1 MTDKYILKVTAGPAY
16 DPSTH
21 KVVSVNSTTPTH
33 ISNAHITADINVR
46 IQNYRGL
53 PSGSP
58 STSPYFSHPLHAS
71 DSYSISFTFIPSS
84 PINGADLEFGNDFDH
99 PVRDKLPPGFNAALR
114 IAKWAVDPGLDGD
127 VYADRPYLFG
137 SALSSVNVFWVGGK
151 AKGEKLPAEH
161 KDGKNREGKKKEEDI
176 EVIEEGGDE
185 DGKALREQLGVP
197 PEAAARK
204 KWFLQEEKR
213 KAFTLEEGRIYK
225 TDFFNP
231 YLDFNEFA
239 LNLPGFHLPIM
250 KYWDGQP
257 LRPHSL
263 RYVLKNRTTG
273 DVYLVVLFTL
283 VPKEEAEKDG
293 YSNTSKAKTDEGGA
307 KVEARGKQEGFQ
319 PQADDLD

>member
-21 KVVSVNSTTPTH
+21 KIVSVNCSTATH

-53 PSGSP
+53 PSTSP

-71 DSYSISFTFIPSS
+71 DAYSISLTFIPSS
-84 PINGADLEFGNDFDH
+84 PINGADLVFGNDFDH
-99 PVRDKLPPGFNAALR
+99 PVRNKLPPGFNTALR
-114 IAKWAVDPGLDGD
+114 IAKWAIDPGLDGD
-127 VYADRPYLFG
+127 VYADKPYLYG
-137 SALSSVNVFWVGGK
+137 SALSSVNVLWVGSKTEGGLPDGTENK
-151 AKGEKLPAEH
+151 RGEKDH
-161 KDGKNREGKKKEEDI
+161 KDEEEED
-176 EVIEEGGDE
+176 EVLEEGGD
-185 DGKALREQLGVP
+185 DNGKKLREALGIP

-204 KWFLQEEKR
+204 KWFLDEEKR
-213 KAFTLEEGRIYK
+213 KAFTLEEKRIYK

-239 LNLPGFHLPIM
+239 LKLPGFHLPIM

-257 LRPHSL
+257 L

-283 VPKEEAEKDG
+283 VPKEDAEKEG
-293 YSNTSKAKTDEGGA
+293 TSNTSKAKGGEGDA
-307 KVEARGKQEGFQ
+307 KIETKGKQDEFQ
-319 PQADDLD
+319 PQEDDLD